1 MTRFPLKLAALALAA
16 GLPAAAAVTVS
27 FPSPT
32 YSDIGPPGFEADSV
46 KNDLARHL
54 QALGDRYLAPDDDL
68 WLEVIDVDLAGERTH
83 GRYDLRVARGNS
95 DFPRMTL
102 RYKLS
107 GPRSASGQDDI
118 GDSSYLWFPS
128 RARQPERLEF
138 EKKMLE
144 DWFKQR
150 FARP

>member
-1 MTRFPLKLAALALAA
+1 MTRLPLNLAALALAA
-16 GLPAAAAVTVS
+16 ALPAAAAVTVS

-46 KNDLARHL
+46 KNDLARHM
-54 QALGDRYLAPDDDL
+54 QELGAKYLAPNEDL
-68 WLEVIDVDLAGERTH
+68 WLEVIDVDLAGERTY
-83 GRYDLRVARGNS
+83 GRYDLRVARGNA

-107 GPRSASGQDDI
+107 GARSASGQDDI
-118 GDSSYLWFPS
+118 GDSSYMWFPS
-128 RARQPERLEF
+128 RTRQPERLEF

>member
-1 MTRFPLKLAALALAA
+1 MTRLPLQLAALALAA
-16 GLPAAAAVTVS
+16 ALPAAAAVTVS

-32 YSDIGPPGFEADSV
+32 YSDIGAPGHDSERN

-54 QALGDRYLAPDDDL
+54 QALGAKYLAPNEDL
-68 WLEVIDVDLAGERTH
+68 WIEVVDVDLAGDRTM
-83 GRYDLRVARGNS
+83 GRHDLRVTRGTS

-107 GPRSASGQDDI
+107 GARTANGQDDI
-118 GDSSYLWFPS
+118 GDSSYQWFPS
-128 RARQPERLEF
+128 RARQPEALESEKRL
-138 EKKMLE
+138 LE

>member
-1 MTRFPLKLAALALAA
+1 MTRFPLQLAAVALAVA
-16 GLPAAAAVTVS
+16 LPASAAVTVS

-32 YSDIGPPGFEADSV
+32 YSDIGAPGYDADSV

-54 QALGDRYLAPDDDL
+54 QALGGKYLGPNEDL
-68 WLEVIDVDLAGERTH
+68 WIDVIDVDLAGERTH

-107 GPRSASGQDDI
+107 GPQRNASGEDSI

-128 RARQPERLEF
+128 RARQPERLDS
-138 EKKMLE
+138 EKRMLD

-150 FARP
+150 FAR

>member
-1 MTRFPLKLAALALAA
+1 MTRLPLTLFAAALAAA
-16 GLPAAAAVTVS
+16 LPAAAAVTVS

-46 KNDLARHL
+46 KNELARHL
-54 QALGDRYLAPDDDL
+54 QALGARHLGPNEDL
-68 WLEVIDVDLAGERTH
+68 WIEVLDVDLAGERTG
-83 GRYDLRVARGNS
+83 GRYDLRVTRGNA

-107 GPRSASGQDDI
+107 SPERSKDGRDDI

-138 EKKMLE
+138 EKRMLD
-144 DWFKQR
+144 DWFRQR
-150 FARP
+150 FAR

>member
-1 MTRFPLKLAALALAA
+1 MTRIALKFAALALAA

-32 YSDIGPPGFEADSV
+32 YSDIGPPGYEADSV

-54 QALGDRYLAPDDDL
+54 QALGGKYLEPNEEL
-68 WLEVIDVDLAGERTH
+68 WIDVIDVNLAGERTY
-83 GRYDLRVARGNS
+83 GRHDVRVSRGNS
-95 DFPRMTL
+95 DFPKMTL
-102 RYKLS
+102 RYKLT
-107 GPRSASGQDDI
+107 GPRNSSGEDSI

-128 RARQPERLEF
+128 RARQPERLDS
-138 EKKMLE
+138 EKRMLE

-150 FARP
+150 FSH